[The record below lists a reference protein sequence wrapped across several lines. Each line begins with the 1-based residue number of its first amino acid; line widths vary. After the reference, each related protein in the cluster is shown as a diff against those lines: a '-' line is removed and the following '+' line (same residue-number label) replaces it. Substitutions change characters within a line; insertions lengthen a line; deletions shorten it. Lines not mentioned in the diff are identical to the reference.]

1 MRNSRARS
9 ARRATARVAVVVE
22 VVERAGRQID
32 RSTRAKER
40 LNDSDSTR
48 GSDRR
53 ETKRR

>member
-1 MRNSRARS
+1 MRNSRARI

-22 VVERAGRQID
+22 VVERAGRQTD
-32 RSTRAKER
+32 RSTCAKER

>member
-1 MRNSRARS
+1 MRNSRARI

-22 VVERAGRQID
+22 VVERAGRQTD